1 MDPTVPAGAVRLLDF
16 IRDTEVGTETR
27 SGYDVIFGFNQNRL
41 PKPVTSMT
49 IDEVLASQR
58 SWTQRFGSSATGGY
72 QFMRATLGGLKT
84 ELRLR
89 GGQVLDPNLQD
100 RLGFHLLKRRGYE
113 SFVSGRMDVVEF
125 GKRLAQEWA
134 SFPVLAAVTGAHRP
148 LARGQSYYAGDG
160 LNKALV
166 SPDRVEAVL
175 AEVLELA
182 KASAAAPIAK
192 PEGEPD
198 PELFHEP
205 EAGELILPV
214 EPHAPKEPAVTK
226 PLTPVEQMNKP
237 VTGAVVGSALTMPA
251 GAVVAILMSS
261 AGWLPDAWNEGTPAI
276 AFGIATGWVCTQ
288 VGNFIG
294 SYLARDKRFA
304 A

>member
-1 MDPTVPAGAVRLLDF
+1 MDPTVPAGAARLLDF

-27 SGYDVIFGFNQNRL
+27 PGYDVIFGFNQNRL

-134 SFPVLAAVTGAHRP
+134 SFPVLAAVKGAHQP
-148 LARGQSYYAGDG
+148 LTRGQSYYAGDR

-166 SPDRVEAVL
+166 PPERVEAVL

-214 EPHAPKEPAVTK
+214 EPHAPKEPAV
-226 PLTPVEQMNKP
+226 PVPTPIEQASKAA
-237 VTGAVVGSALTMPA
+237 GAAKGAAKGSAVA
-251 GAVVAILMSS
+251 GALVTLLLAF
-261 AGWLPDAWNEGTPAI
+261 GWLPDEMNTAEVGAAI
-276 AFGIATGWVCTQ
+276 GIVVTALAATVQATIDAYRAPPNAG
-288 VGNFIG
+288 
-294 SYLARDKRFA
+294 
-304 A
+304 